1 MVTFV
6 KVPFACHP
14 GNQESPFVTY
24 AIWLGLVWFSKAAE
38 LFDMSITADIFISS
52 VYKARNGFRLFFMDC
67 TASYSQQEITS
78 LPLSF
83 VLN

>member
-1 MVTFV
+1 
-6 KVPFACHP
+6 
-14 GNQESPFVTY
+14 
-24 AIWLGLVWFSKAAE
+24 
-38 LFDMSITADIFISS
+38 MSITADIFISS

-83 VLN
+83 VLNYFWGPKAILFIGLTAIC